1 MESARI
7 GLILDSSVLIAGERR
22 RDSVWEV
29 LERVES
35 KCGKTTAALSAVS
48 AIELTHGIYR
58 AKTDADRKRRESF
71 VEELFQTVAVHP
83 LTLEVAR
90 LAGRIHGEQ
99 MDQGVSIDFPD
110 LIIGATALHLGFDVV
125 TLNLQHFEMIPGLSV
140 LSV

>member
-1 MESARI
+1 MGVI
-7 GLILDSSVLIAGERR
+7 IDSSILIAGERR
-22 RDSVWEV
+22 RDSVWEI

-35 KCGKTTAALSAVS
+35 VCGQTAAALSAAT

-58 AKTDADRKRRESF
+58 AKADADRKRREAF

-99 MDQGVSIDFPD
+99 MSQGVGIDFPD

-125 TLNLQHFEMIPGLSV
+125 TLNVKHFQRIPGLKVV
-140 LSV
+140 LL